1 MSAKIMIIEDD
12 PDISEVLQLYMEKEG
27 YEVKKA
33 GTVEEGWVIIG
44 SFVPDV
50 LLLDV
55 NLPDGNGFE
64 LAEKYR
70 TISNGSIL
78 FITGL
83 DSEIDRLEG
92 FNVGADDYI
101 TKPFIPREVL
111 ARVKVNLRRN
121 SEIEQKNYTQF
132 GDVTVY
138 FDEKEVYKN
147 GDLIPLF
154 IKEKKL
160 LLYLLANKGL
170 VVSIEQIIDHVW
182 GVNGVEDTKI
192 VSVNISTLRKKLE
205 DNPSKPKYI
214 HTCRGYGYQ
223 FNYE

>member
-1 MSAKIMIIEDD
+1 MTAKIMIIEDD
-12 PDISEVLQLYMEKEG
+12 VDIIEVLQLYMEKEG
-27 YEVKKA
+27 Y
-33 GTVEEGWVIIG
+33 TVQVASTIEEGWAKI
-44 SFVPDV
+44 SLFVPDV

-64 LAEKYR
+64 LADRYR
-70 TISNGSIL
+70 NISNGSLI

-83 DSEIDRLEG
+83 NSEGHRLEG
-92 FNVGADDYI
+92 FDVGAGDYI

-121 SEIEQKNYTQF
+121 AGIEQKNFEQF
-132 GDVTVY
+132 GDLTVY
-138 FDEKEVYKN
+138 YEQKEIFKQ
-147 GDLIPLF
+147 GELIPLF

-160 LLYLLANKGL
+160 LFYLLENKGQIL
-170 VVSIEQIIDHVW
+170 SLEQIIDHVW

-192 VSVNISTLRKKLE
+192 VSVNISTLRRKLE
-205 DNPSKPKYI
+205 NNPSKPQYI

-223 FNYE
+223 FSCQ